1 MVPTRFRKL
10 TVHKR
15 LLFRDPETSSAG
27 DLGAMTDSRPRY
39 AATFA
44 AFRHPNYRLYF
55 SGQIVSLVGTWMQI
69 VAQGW
74 LVYQLTNS
82 PLYLG
87 LVSFASS
94 VPVVFLSLGAGAI
107 IDRLPRRRVLV
118 MTQTSAMLL
127 AFVLAFLT
135 FTGLVQPWQIL
146 ILSFLLGV
154 VNAFDGTARQTFVKD
169 MVGKED
175 LMNAIALN
183 SATFNTSRL
192 IGPALAGL
200 ALATVGAGWCF
211 LLNGLSFLA
220 VIIALLRM
228 KLPPF
233 EPPAQRGPLGAQIR
247 EGLHYIR
254 HDVVVL
260 PVMGLVVVSSVFG
273 FSYNALLPAYA
284 RDILG
289 VGAQGLGLLSAA
301 VGVGALV
308 GALWVAS
315 SGRSQH
321 KGWLLTA
328 GSLFFPVML
337 CLLALTNTFAVAML
351 VLVGAGLGFMVQNAT
366 ANTLVQTT
374 VPDELRGRVMSVY
387 MLAFFGMSPLG
398 SLQAGVVAERWGV
411 PAGIG
416 LGAVIALVFALWL
429 TWRVPSLRKVP

>member
-1 MVPTRFRKL
+1 MN
-10 TVHKR
+10 
-15 LLFRDPETSSAG
+15 
-27 DLGAMTDSRPRY
+27 
-39 AATFA
+39 TFA

-74 LVYQLTNS
+74 LVYQLTDS

-87 LVSFASS
+87 LVSFAAS
-94 VPVVFLSLGAGAI
+94 VPVFVLSLGAGAI

-118 MTQTSAMLL
+118 ATQTSAMLL

-135 FTGLVQPWQIL
+135 FSGLVQPWHIL
-146 ILSFLLGV
+146 VLSFLLGV

-169 MVGKED
+169 LVGKED

-220 VIIALLRM
+220 VIVALLRM
-228 KLPPF
+228 KLPAF
-233 EPPAQRGPLGAQIR
+233 VPPARRGPLVAEIG
-247 EGLHYIR
+247 EGLRYIR
-254 HDVVVL
+254 HDPIVL
-260 PVMGLVVVSSVFG
+260 PVIGLVVVSSVFG

-284 RDILG
+284 RDVLQ
-289 VGAQGLGLLSAA
+289 VGAQGLGLLSTA
-301 VGVGALV
+301 VGLGALA

-321 KGWLLTA
+321 KGWLLTF
-328 GSLFFPVML
+328 GSLLFPVML
-337 CLLALTNTFAVAML
+337 CLLAFTDTFAVALL

-374 VPDELRGRVMSVY
+374 VPDDLRGRVMSVY
-387 MLAFFGMSPLG
+387 MLAFFGMSPIG
-398 SLQAGVVAERWGV
+398 SLQGGAVAERWGV
-411 PAGIG
+411 AAGIG
-416 LGAVIALVFALWL
+416 LGASIALGFALWL
-429 TWRVPSLRKVP
+429 MWRVPALKRLP

>member
-1 MVPTRFRKL
+1 MN
-10 TVHKR
+10 
-15 LLFRDPETSSAG
+15 
-27 DLGAMTDSRPRY
+27 
-39 AATFA
+39 TFA

-74 LVYQLTNS
+74 LVYQLTDS

-87 LVSFASS
+87 LVSFAAS
-94 VPVVFLSLGAGAI
+94 VPVFVLSLGAGAI

-118 MTQTSAMLL
+118 ATQTSAMLL

-135 FTGLVQPWQIL
+135 FSGLVQPWHIL
-146 ILSFLLGV
+146 VLSFLLGV

-169 MVGKED
+169 LVGKED

-220 VIIALLRM
+220 VIVALLRM
-228 KLPPF
+228 KLPAF
-233 EPPAQRGPLGAQIR
+233 VPPARRGPLVAEIG
-247 EGLHYIR
+247 EGLRYIR
-254 HDVVVL
+254 HDPIVL
-260 PVMGLVVVSSVFG
+260 PVIGLVVVSSVFG

-284 RDILG
+284 RDVLQ
-289 VGAQGLGLLSAA
+289 VGAQGLGLLSTA
-301 VGVGALV
+301 VGLGALV

-321 KGWLLTA
+321 KGWLLTF
-328 GSLFFPVML
+328 GSLLFPVML
-337 CLLALTNTFAVAML
+337 CLLAFTDTFAVALL

-374 VPDELRGRVMSVY
+374 VPDDLRGRVMSVY
-387 MLAFFGMSPLG
+387 MLAFFGMSPIG
-398 SLQAGVVAERWGV
+398 SLQGGAVAERWGV
-411 PAGIG
+411 AAGIG
-416 LGAVIALVFALWL
+416 LGASVALGFALWL
-429 TWRVPSLRKVP
+429 MWRVPALKRLP

>member
-1 MVPTRFRKL
+1 M
-10 TVHKR
+10 
-15 LLFRDPETSSAG
+15 
-27 DLGAMTDSRPRY
+27 
-39 AATFA
+39 ATFA

-74 LVYQLTNS
+74 LVYQLTDS

-87 LVSFASS
+87 LVSFAAS

-107 IDRLPRRRVLV
+107 IDRVPRRRVLV
-118 MTQTSAMLL
+118 VTQTCAMLL
-127 AFVLAFLT
+127 AFVLSFLV

-146 ILSFLLGV
+146 VLSFLLGV

-211 LLNGLSFLA
+211 FLNGLSFLA
-220 VIIALLRM
+220 VIVALLRM

-233 EPPAQRGPLGAQIR
+233 EAPPQRGPLAAQVR
-247 EGLHYIR
+247 EGLRYIR

-284 RDILG
+284 RDVLQ
-289 VGAQGLGLLSAA
+289 VGAQGLGFLSTA
-301 VGVGALV
+301 VGLGALA
-308 GALWVAS
+308 GALMVAS

-321 KGWLLTA
+321 KGRMLTA
-328 GSLFFPVML
+328 GSLLFPAML
-337 CLLALTNTFAVAML
+337 CLLAFTDNFAVAML
-351 VLVGAGLGFMVQNAT
+351 LLVGVGLGFMVQNAT
-366 ANTLVQTT
+366 ANTLVQTN
-374 VPDELRGRVMSVY
+374 VPDELRARVMSVY

-398 SLQAGVVAERWGV
+398 SLQAGAVAERWGV
-411 PAGIG
+411 AAGIG
-416 LGAVIALVFALWL
+416 LGALIALGFAVWL
-429 TWRVPSLRKVP
+429 MWRVPSLRRAP

>member
-1 MVPTRFRKL
+1 M
-10 TVHKR
+10 HKR
-15 LLFRDPETSSAG
+15 FFSRNPEVASAG
-27 DLGAMTDSRPRY
+27 ALGTTAGNNARY
-39 AATFA
+39 LSTFA

-74 LVYQLTNS
+74 LVYQLTDS

-87 LVSFASS
+87 LVSFAAS
-94 VPVVFLSLGAGAI
+94 VPVFVLSLGAGAI

-118 MTQTSAMLL
+118 ATQTSAMLL

-135 FTGLVQPWQIL
+135 FSGLVQPWHIL
-146 ILSFLLGV
+146 VLSFLLGI

-211 LLNGLSFLA
+211 FLNGLSFLA

-228 KLPPF
+228 KLPRF
-233 EPPAQRGPLGAQIR
+233 EPPKLRGPLLAEIG
-247 EGLHYIR
+247 EGLRYIR
-254 HDVVVL
+254 HDAVVL
-260 PVMGLVVVSSVFG
+260 PIMGLVVVSSVFG

-284 RDILG
+284 RDVLH
-289 VGAQGLGLLSAA
+289 VGAQGLGFLSTA
-301 VGVGALV
+301 VGLGALI
-308 GALWVAS
+308 GALYVAS

-321 KGWLLTA
+321 KGRLLTI
-328 GSLFFPVML
+328 GSLLFPAML
-337 CLLALTNTFAVAML
+337 CTLAFTDTLAVAL
-351 VLVGAGLGFMVQNAT
+351 VVLVGAGLGFMVQNAT

-387 MLAFFGMSPLG
+387 MLAFFGMSPVG
-398 SLQAGVVAERWGV
+398 SLQSGAVAEQWGV
-411 PAGIG
+411 AAGIS
-416 LGAVIALVFALWL
+416 LGAFIALGFALWL
-429 TWRVPSLRKVP
+429 MWRVPALRRVP

>member
-1 MVPTRFRKL
+1 M
-10 TVHKR
+10 HKKFLSR
-15 LLFRDPETSSAG
+15 SPDGESADAVNTG
-27 DLGAMTDSRPRY
+27 VGSHPRAMN
-39 AATFA
+39 TFA

-74 LVYQLTNS
+74 LVYQLTDS

-87 LVSFASS
+87 LVSFAAS
-94 VPVVFLSLGAGAI
+94 VPVFVLSLGAGAI

-118 MTQTSAMLL
+118 ATQTSAMLL

-135 FTGLVQPWQIL
+135 FSGLVQPWHIL
-146 ILSFLLGV
+146 VLSFLLGV

-169 MVGKED
+169 LVGKED

-220 VIIALLRM
+220 VIVALLRM
-228 KLPPF
+228 KLPAF
-233 EPPAQRGPLGAQIR
+233 VPPARRGPLVAEIG
-247 EGLHYIR
+247 EGLRYIR
-254 HDVVVL
+254 HDPIVL
-260 PVMGLVVVSSVFG
+260 PVIGLVVVSSVFG

-284 RDILG
+284 RDVLQ
-289 VGAQGLGLLSAA
+289 VGAQGLGLLSTA
-301 VGVGALV
+301 VGLGALV

-321 KGWLLTA
+321 KGWLLTF
-328 GSLFFPVML
+328 GSLLFPVML
-337 CLLALTNTFAVAML
+337 CLLAFTDTFAVALL

-374 VPDELRGRVMSVY
+374 VPDDLRGRVMSVY
-387 MLAFFGMSPLG
+387 MLAFFGMSPIG
-398 SLQAGVVAERWGV
+398 SLQGGAVAERWGV
-411 PAGIG
+411 AAGIG
-416 LGAVIALVFALWL
+416 LGASIALGFALWL
-429 TWRVPSLRKVP
+429 MWRVPALKRLP

>member
-1 MVPTRFRKL
+1 MN
-10 TVHKR
+10 
-15 LLFRDPETSSAG
+15 
-27 DLGAMTDSRPRY
+27 
-39 AATFA
+39 TFA

-74 LVYQLTNS
+74 LVYQLTDS

-87 LVSFASS
+87 LVSFAAS
-94 VPVVFLSLGAGAI
+94 VPVFVLSLGAGAI

-118 MTQTSAMLL
+118 ATQTSAMLL

-135 FTGLVQPWQIL
+135 FSGLVQPWHIL
-146 ILSFLLGV
+146 VLSFLLGV

-169 MVGKED
+169 LVGKED

-220 VIIALLRM
+220 VIVALLRM
-228 KLPPF
+228 KLPAF
-233 EPPAQRGPLGAQIR
+233 VPPARRGPLVAEIG
-247 EGLHYIR
+247 EGLRYIR
-254 HDVVVL
+254 HDPIVL
-260 PVMGLVVVSSVFG
+260 PVIGLVVVSSVFG

-284 RDILG
+284 RDVLQ
-289 VGAQGLGLLSAA
+289 VGAQGLGLLSTA
-301 VGVGALV
+301 VGLGALV

-321 KGWLLTA
+321 KGWLLTF
-328 GSLFFPVML
+328 GSLLFPVML
-337 CLLALTNTFAVAML
+337 CLLAFTDTFAVALL

-374 VPDELRGRVMSVY
+374 VPDDLRGRVMSVY
-387 MLAFFGMSPLG
+387 MLAFFGMSPIG
-398 SLQAGVVAERWGV
+398 SLQGGAVAERWGV
-411 PAGIG
+411 AAGIG
-416 LGAVIALVFALWL
+416 LGASVALGFVLWL
-429 TWRVPSLRKVP
+429 MWRVPALKRLP

>member
-1 MVPTRFRKL
+1 M
-10 TVHKR
+10 
-15 LLFRDPETSSAG
+15 
-27 DLGAMTDSRPRY
+27 
-39 AATFA
+39 ATFA
-44 AFRHPNYRLYF
+44 AFQHPNYRLYF

-74 LVYQLTNS
+74 LVYQLTDS

-87 LVSFASS
+87 LVSFAAS

-107 IDRLPRRRVLV
+107 IDRVPRRRVLV
-118 MTQTSAMLL
+118 VTQTCAMLL
-127 AFVLAFLT
+127 AFVLAFLV
-135 FTGLVQPWQIL
+135 FTGLVQPWHIL
-146 ILSFLLGV
+146 VLSFLLGV

-183 SATFNTSRL
+183 SATFNMSRL

-220 VIIALLRM
+220 VIAALLRM

-233 EPPAQRGPLGAQIR
+233 EAPPQRGPLAAQVR
-247 EGLHYIR
+247 EGLRYIR

-260 PVMGLVVVSSVFG
+260 PVMGLVVVSSLFG

-284 RDILG
+284 RDILQ
-289 VGAQGLGLLSAA
+289 VGAQGLGLLSTA
-301 VGVGALV
+301 VGLGALA
-308 GALWVAS
+308 GALMVAS

-321 KGWLLTA
+321 KGLMLTA
-328 GSLFFPVML
+328 GSLLFPVML
-337 CLLALTNTFAVAML
+337 CLLALTDNFAVAML
-351 VLVGAGLGFMVQNAT
+351 LLVGAGLGFMVQNAT
-366 ANTLVQTT
+366 ANTLVQTN
-374 VPDELRGRVMSVY
+374 VPDELRARVMSVY

-398 SLQAGVVAERWGV
+398 SLQAGAVAERWGV
-411 PAGIG
+411 AAGIG
-416 LGAVIALVFALWL
+416 LGALIALGFAVWL
-429 TWRVPSLRKVP
+429 MWRVPALRRAP

>member
-1 MVPTRFRKL
+1 MN
-10 TVHKR
+10 
-15 LLFRDPETSSAG
+15 
-27 DLGAMTDSRPRY
+27 
-39 AATFA
+39 TFA

-74 LVYQLTNS
+74 LVYQLTDS

-87 LVSFASS
+87 LVSFAAS
-94 VPVVFLSLGAGAI
+94 VPVFVLSLGAGAI

-118 MTQTSAMLL
+118 ATQTSAMLL

-135 FTGLVQPWQIL
+135 FSGLVQPWHIL
-146 ILSFLLGV
+146 VLSFLLGV

-169 MVGKED
+169 LVGKED

-220 VIIALLRM
+220 VIVALLRM
-228 KLPPF
+228 KLPSF
-233 EPPAQRGPLGAQIR
+233 VPPARRGPLAAEIG
-247 EGLHYIR
+247 EGLRYIR
-254 HDVVVL
+254 HDPIVL
-260 PVMGLVVVSSVFG
+260 PVIGLVVVSSVFG

-284 RDILG
+284 RDVLQ
-289 VGAQGLGLLSAA
+289 VGAQGLGLLSTA
-301 VGVGALV
+301 VGLGALV

-321 KGWLLTA
+321 KGWLLTF
-328 GSLFFPVML
+328 GSLLFPVML
-337 CLLALTNTFAVAML
+337 CLLAFTDTFAVALL

-374 VPDELRGRVMSVY
+374 VPDDLRGRVMSVY
-387 MLAFFGMSPLG
+387 MLAFFGMSPIG
-398 SLQAGVVAERWGV
+398 SLQGGAVAERWGV
-411 PAGIG
+411 AAGIG
-416 LGAVIALVFALWL
+416 LGASIALGFALWL
-429 TWRVPSLRKVP
+429 MWRVPALKRLP

>member
-1 MVPTRFRKL
+1 MN
-10 TVHKR
+10 
-15 LLFRDPETSSAG
+15 
-27 DLGAMTDSRPRY
+27 
-39 AATFA
+39 TFA

-74 LVYQLTNS
+74 LVYQLTDS

-87 LVSFASS
+87 LVSFAAS
-94 VPVVFLSLGAGAI
+94 VPVFVLSLGAGAI

-118 MTQTSAMLL
+118 ATQTSAMLL

-135 FTGLVQPWQIL
+135 FSGLVQPWHIL
-146 ILSFLLGV
+146 VLSFLLGV

-169 MVGKED
+169 LVGKED

-220 VIIALLRM
+220 VIVALLRM
-228 KLPPF
+228 KLPAF
-233 EPPAQRGPLGAQIR
+233 VPPARRGPLVAEIG
-247 EGLHYIR
+247 EGLRYIR
-254 HDVVVL
+254 HDPIVL
-260 PVMGLVVVSSVFG
+260 PVIGLVVVSSVFG

-284 RDILG
+284 RDVLQ
-289 VGAQGLGLLSAA
+289 VGAQGLGLLSTA
-301 VGVGALV
+301 VGLGALV

-321 KGWLLTA
+321 KGWLLTF
-328 GSLFFPVML
+328 GSLLFPVML
-337 CLLALTNTFAVAML
+337 CLLAFTDTFAVALL

-374 VPDELRGRVMSVY
+374 VPDDLRGRVMSVY
-387 MLAFFGMSPLG
+387 MLAFFGMSPIG
-398 SLQAGVVAERWGV
+398 SLQGGAVAERWGV
-411 PAGIG
+411 AAGIG
-416 LGAVIALVFALWL
+416 LGASIALGFALWL
-429 TWRVPSLRKVP
+429 MWRVPALKRLP